1 MLELRGRR
9 SGPPTVRTTSTRWRR
24 RWRALLWRWRIRIA
38 AACLAAAAALIPT
51 ALRPPTAPTVPVVV
65 AARELPAGTTL
76 AAEDVRTVRIGAD
89 VAPSPAPDRE
99 DAVLGQRTAVGVP
112 AGTPLVPGVVHGVGI
127 RPAVPPGLT
136 LAAVRLADPGVA
148 RLLRPGD
155 RVTLLAGRSDPTGT
169 ETGTETSAETGTETG
184 TERLVARAL
193 VVEIQGDAA
202 EASSGGLLAPSSAVD
217 VEPLILLA
225 VSTEEATRLA
235 GAALTASI
243 TAVLVE

>member
-1 MLELRGRR
+1 M
-9 SGPPTVRTTSTRWRR
+9 
-24 RWRALLWRWRIRIA
+24 
-38 AACLAAAAALIPT
+38 
-51 ALRPPTAPTVPVVV
+51 VV

-89 VAPSPAPDRE
+89 VAPNHAPDRE

-155 RVTLLAGRSDPTGT
+155 RVALLAGRSDPTGAV
-169 ETGTETSAETGTETG
+169 TGTEAGTETG

>member
-89 VAPSPAPDRE
+89 VAPSHAPDRE

-155 RVTLLAGRSDPTGT
+155 RVTLLAGRSDPTGAV
-169 ETGTETSAETGTETG
+169 TGTETSTETS